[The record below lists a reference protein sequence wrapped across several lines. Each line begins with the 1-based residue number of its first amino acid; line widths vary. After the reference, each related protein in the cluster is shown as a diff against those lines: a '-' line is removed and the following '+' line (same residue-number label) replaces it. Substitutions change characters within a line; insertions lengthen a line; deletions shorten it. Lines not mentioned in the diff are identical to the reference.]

1 MIRLFSQSSEG
12 YVLSAFYVVV
22 DDLKD
27 WHPYYPSSDVITFD
41 QYRALLPGDRMTRT
55 RVVNLCRS
63 YRYLSRGYYTSL
75 LAEARG
81 HHVFPSVAVI
91 NDLSL
96 RSLYF
101 LELNS
106 LHRNLEKT
114 LASICG
120 TQEKVFRFY
129 CFFGQTEMAVL
140 GTLGRKLFERFSCP
154 ILQVDLVK
162 RKTWQLEK
170 VTARGL
176 KHLNEQQQTF
186 FAEAFEHFSRNM
198 WRKPRARKQYRYD
211 LAILV
216 NEQEALPPSNKTA
229 LNRLIKAARHHSMD
243 AEVIG
248 RQDYYRLAEFDALMI
263 RETTAI
269 DHHTY
274 RFAKKAEAEG
284 MVVIDDSSSIL
295 RCTNKIYLADLLANN
310 KVPIPRTVILAS
322 HSAEEL
328 EQCAKQLGFPL
339 VLKIPDGSF
348 SRGVVR
354 VSDMEELKTQAKT
367 LMAKSALLIAQEFM
381 YTDYDWRIGVL
392 NNQPL
397 FACRY
402 YMVRNHWQIY
412 QHNNKRISSGG
423 FDTLPI
429 DEVPGAVL
437 TAAIHA
443 TRLIGNSL
451 YGVDLK
457 QKGDKAVVIEVNDNP
472 NIDAG
477 IEDRHLGQTL
487 YDRIAAEF
495 VRRIEH
501 RESH

>member
-1 MIRLFSQSSEG
+1 M
-12 YVLSAFYVVV
+12 SAFYVVV
-22 DDLKD
+22 EDLND
-27 WHPYYPSSDVITFD
+27 WFPYYPSSDVITFD
-41 QYRALLPGDRMTRT
+41 QYRALKPGSAATRT

-63 YRYLSRGYYTSL
+63 YRYLSKGYYTSL

-91 NDLSL
+91 NDLS
-96 RSLYF
+96 RKSLYF
-101 LELNS
+101 LQLDW
-106 LHRNLEKT
+106 LHQDLEKT
-114 LASICG
+114 LADMCG
-120 TQEKVFRFY
+120 NQEYMYRFY
-129 CFFGQTEMAVL
+129 CYFGQAELPQLNSLAK
-140 GTLGRKLFERFSCP
+140 KLFERFSCP

-162 RKTWQLEK
+162 RKNWQLEK
-170 VTARGL
+170 VRARGL
-176 KHLNEQQQTF
+176 KHLNEQQQSH

-216 NEQEALPPSNKTA
+216 DEHETMPPSNRAA
-229 LNRLIKAARHHSMD
+229 LKRMLQAARKHSMD
-243 AEVIG
+243 AEIIG
-248 RQDYYRLAEFDALMI
+248 RQDYYRLAEFDALFI

-295 RCTNKIYLADLLANN
+295 RCTNKIYLADLLSNN
-310 KVPIPRTVILAS
+310 KVPIPRTVILANQNS
-322 HSAEEL
+322 DDLEHCAE
-328 EQCAKQLGFPL
+328 QLGFPM

-348 SRGVVR
+348 SRGVVK
-354 VSDMEELKTQAKT
+354 VNDLEELKTQAKA
-367 LMAKSALLIAQEFM
+367 LMGKSALLIAQEFM

-392 NNQPL
+392 NNKPL

-402 YMVRNHWQIY
+402 FMVRNHWQIY
-412 QHNNKRISSGG
+412 QHGGKRTSSGG

-429 DEVPGAVL
+429 DEVPPKVLRAAVN
-437 TAAIHA
+437 AS
-443 TRLIGNSL
+443 RLIGNSL

-457 QKGDKAVVIEVNDNP
+457 QQGDKAVVIEVNDNP

-477 IEDRHLGQTL
+477 VEDKYLGQQL
-487 YDRIAAEF
+487 YELLMEEF

-501 RESH
+501 RESK